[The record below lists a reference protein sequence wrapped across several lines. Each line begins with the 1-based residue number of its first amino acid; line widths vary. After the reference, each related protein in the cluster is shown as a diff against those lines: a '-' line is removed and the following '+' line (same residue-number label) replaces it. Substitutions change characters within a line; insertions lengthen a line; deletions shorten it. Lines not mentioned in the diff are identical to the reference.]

1 VTAPQRRPFVVGNS
15 KMNLDEPRCAAL
27 AGEIAAGARE
37 LTGADVGIAPPFP
50 FLRAALDAGATS
62 PLLVGAQDVHWEDV
76 GAFTGEVSAA
86 MLASMRASF
95 VILGHSERRHLL
107 GETDED
113 VRRKVAAAFRHG
125 LIPIVC
131 VGETEAE
138 RLAGG
143 TLEVVERQMRT
154 GLASVPS
161 DDAARLVVAY
171 EPVWAIGT
179 GRVATLEQ
187 IEEVH
192 ALVRGQLAAMF
203 GKEAAERI
211 RIQYGGSVTPQNAAE
226 ILALVEVD
234 GALVGGASLD
244 SSRFLSIVRAA
255 LPGAPGAC

>member
-1 VTAPQRRPFVVGNS
+1 MTASTRRPFVVGNS

-27 AGEIAAGARE
+27 SRDVAAGARE
-37 LTGADVGIAPPFP
+37 LAGVDVGIAPPFP
-50 FLRAALDAGATS
+50 FLRAALNAVEGS
-62 PLLVGAQDVHWEDV
+62 GLLVGAQDVHWEDV

-86 MLASMRASF
+86 MLASMNAAF

-113 VRRKVAAAFRHG
+113 VRRKVAATFRHG

-131 VGETEAE
+131 VGETEGE
-138 RLAGG
+138 RLSGR
-143 TLEVVERQMRT
+143 THEVVERQLRS
-154 GLASVPS
+154 GLASVPPG
-161 DDAARLVVAY
+161 DAARLVVAY

-187 IEEVH
+187 IAEVH
-192 ALVRGQLAAMF
+192 ALIRDRLAA
-203 GKEAAERI
+203 GLGDAAAARI

-226 ILALVEVD
+226 ILALDEVD

-244 SSRFLSIVRAA
+244 ASRFLSIVRAA
-255 LPGAPGAC
+255 LPVDPGAC

>member
-1 VTAPQRRPFVVGNS
+1 VTEPARRAFVVGNS

-27 AGEIAAGARE
+27 AREVAAGVRE
-37 LTGADVGIAPPFP
+37 LAGVDVGIAPPFP
-50 FLRAALDAGATS
+50 FLRAALDARGEA
-62 PLLVGAQDVHWEDV
+62 PLQVGAQDVHWEDV

-113 VRRKVAAAFRHG
+113 VRRKVGAAFRHG
-125 LIPIVC
+125 LVPIVC
-131 VGETEAE
+131 VGETEAD
-138 RLAGG
+138 RLADR
-143 TLEVVERQMRT
+143 TFDVVERQLRL
-154 GLASVPS
+154 GLASVPAGEA
-161 DDAARLVVAY
+161 DRLVVAY

-187 IEEVH
+187 IAEVH
-192 ALVRGQLAAMF
+192 HLVRAQLAALF
-203 GKEAAERI
+203 GNEAARRI
-211 RIQYGGSVTPQNAAE
+211 RIQYGGSVTPQNAPE
-226 ILALVEVD
+226 ILNLEAVD

-244 SSRFLSIVRAA
+244 AARFLSIVRAA